1 MPLPAGWV
9 LIRDVEAS
17 DEPLLDSQ
25 PARVKLQLGVSF
37 KYFRDLHLALAH
49 QCIIAQWPLRIA
61 LWPSRCVV
69 QIVRIAVKAAKC
81 SEAHDAT
88 MAISR

>member
-1 MPLPAGWV
+1 M
-9 LIRDVEAS
+9 RDVEAS

-25 PARVKLQLGVSF
+25 PARVKLLLVVSF
-37 KYFRDLHLALAH
+37 KYLRDLHLAPAH

-61 LWPSRCVV
+61 QWPSRCVV
-69 QIVRIAVKAAKC
+69 LRIVRIAVYAAKC
-81 SEAHDAT
+81 FEAHDAT